1 MTIAEIIDA
10 LTPYTGGFPTQ
21 AIREAIAQREAI
33 TPELLRILKE
43 VGESPE
49 AFARNDYM
57 LHLFAT
63 YLLAQFRDKRAYPL
77 LTKILSAPGE
87 VADNLYGQTLTE
99 SMKSILGSVYDG
111 DPEPLRRL
119 VEGEEVNE
127 WMRGAA
133 VQSFLVLAHTGQMAR
148 AEVSSYFQSLFRGKL
163 IRNNEQVWNDLA
175 CAVADLPAPELVED
189 LRLAYDEGLI
199 DPDVANMAE
208 LERDARTPY
217 EQKPAW
223 KRETFRLMGD
233 AVSEME
239 WWVAFRADEEP
250 EVPEPPMWPRTANP
264 QPAVASV
271 PLENQNSL
279 NVESSPAAS
288 DPLRREPKIGRN
300 EACPCGS
307 GKKYKKC
314 CLQKAQV

>member
-1 MTIAEIIDA
+1 
-10 LTPYTGGFPTQ
+10 
-21 AIREAIAQREAI
+21 
-33 TPELLRILKE
+33 
-43 VGESPE
+43 
-49 AFARNDYM
+49 
-57 LHLFAT
+57 
-63 YLLAQFRDKRAYPL
+63 
-77 LTKILSAPGE
+77 
-87 VADNLYGQTLTE
+87 
-99 SMKSILGSVYDG
+99 
-111 DPEPLRRL
+111 
-119 VEGEEVNE
+119 
-127 WMRGAA
+127 
-133 VQSFLVLAHTGQMAR
+133 MAR

-175 CAVADLPAPELVED
+175 CAVADLPAPELIED

-223 KRETFRLMGD
+223 EREKFRLMGD

-239 WWVAFRADEEP
+239 RWMAFRADEEP
-250 EVPEPPMWPRTANP
+250 NRPEPPMCPQTADP
-264 QPAVASV
+264 LTAGVSV
-271 PLENQNSL
+271 PLEDDNSL

-288 DPLRREPKIGRN
+288 APLRREPKIGRN

-307 GKKYKKC
+307 GKKYKRC